1 LHAFRTSGQYF
12 QALPPRR
19 RRQLEE
25 HRDFRN
31 THGVSQAMGTAIS
44 IIYATSIS
52 GDVKMGLTRDRRRE
66 WPATSSHASA
76 ESESG

>member
-1 LHAFRTSGQYF
+1 MHFGQADSIF

-19 RRQLEE
+19 RARLEE

-31 THGVSQAMGTAIS
+31 IHGVSQAMGTAIS